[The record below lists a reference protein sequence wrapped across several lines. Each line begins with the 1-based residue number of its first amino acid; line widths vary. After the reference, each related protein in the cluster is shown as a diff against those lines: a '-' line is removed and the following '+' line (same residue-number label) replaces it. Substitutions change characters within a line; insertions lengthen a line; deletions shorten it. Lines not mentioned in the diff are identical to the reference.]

1 MSKHPIFILPFPLFS
16 VTFFSHG
23 ETIPGEEVTL
33 FMSTTTDHSR
43 DNIIRLL
50 QEALA
55 VTILLENDVQTQQS
69 DSIEAL
75 SLGIIH
81 SKLSETTKLLSEFF
95 QKEL

>member
-1 MSKHPIFILPFPLFS
+1 
-16 VTFFSHG
+16 
-23 ETIPGEEVTL
+23 
-33 FMSTTTDHSR
+33 MSTTTDQSQ
-43 DNIIRLL
+43 DNMIQLL

-69 DSIEAL
+69 DSVEAL

-81 SKLSETTKLLSEFF
+81 SKLSEAAKLLSEFF

>member
-1 MSKHPIFILPFPLFS
+1 MSN
-16 VTFFSHG
+16 
-23 ETIPGEEVTL
+23 
-33 FMSTTTDHSR
+33 TTDHSQ

-50 QEALA
+50 QEAMA

>member
-1 MSKHPIFILPFPLFS
+1 
-16 VTFFSHG
+16 
-23 ETIPGEEVTL
+23 
-33 FMSTTTDHSR
+33 MSTTTDHSQ

-75 SLGIIH
+75 SLEIIH

>member
-1 MSKHPIFILPFPLFS
+1 MSN
-16 VTFFSHG
+16 
-23 ETIPGEEVTL
+23 
-33 FMSTTTDHSR
+33 TTDQSQ
-43 DNIIRLL
+43 DNMIQLL

-95 QKEL
+95 KKEL

>member
-1 MSKHPIFILPFPLFS
+1 MSPI
-16 VTFFSHG
+16 
-23 ETIPGEEVTL
+23 
-33 FMSTTTDHSR
+33 TDNSQ
-43 DNIIRLL
+43 DKIIRLL

-55 VTILLENDVQTQQS
+55 VTILLQNDVQTQQS

>member
-1 MSKHPIFILPFPLFS
+1 MNMP
-16 VTFFSHG
+16 
-23 ETIPGEEVTL
+23 
-33 FMSTTTDHSR
+33 TDHSQ

-55 VTILLENDVQTQQS
+55 VTILLQTQQS

>member
-1 MSKHPIFILPFPLFS
+1 
-16 VTFFSHG
+16 
-23 ETIPGEEVTL
+23 
-33 FMSTTTDHSR
+33 MSTTTDHSQ

-55 VTILLENDVQTQQS
+55 VAILLENDVQTQQS

-75 SLGIIH
+75 PLGIIH

>member
-1 MSKHPIFILPFPLFS
+1 
-16 VTFFSHG
+16 
-23 ETIPGEEVTL
+23 
-33 FMSTTTDHSR
+33 MSTSTDQSQ
-43 DNIIRLL
+43 DNMIQLL

-95 QKEL
+95 KKEL

>member
-1 MSKHPIFILPFPLFS
+1 
-16 VTFFSHG
+16 
-23 ETIPGEEVTL
+23 
-33 FMSTTTDHSR
+33 MSTTTDQSQ
-43 DNIIRLL
+43 DNMIQLL

-81 SKLSETTKLLSEFF
+81 SKLSEAAKLLSEFF

>member
-1 MSKHPIFILPFPLFS
+1 
-16 VTFFSHG
+16 
-23 ETIPGEEVTL
+23 
-33 FMSTTTDHSR
+33 MSTTTDHSQ

-95 QKEL
+95 QKELQEIFLFFCEHGNINGISIGLVKTEQIISGAVV

>member
-1 MSKHPIFILPFPLFS
+1 
-16 VTFFSHG
+16 
-23 ETIPGEEVTL
+23 
-33 FMSTTTDHSR
+33 MSTTTDHSQ

-55 VTILLENDVQTQQS
+55 ITILLENDVQTQQS

-95 QKEL
+95 QKELQEIFLFFCEHGNINGISIALVKTEQIISGAVV

>member
-1 MSKHPIFILPFPLFS
+1 MN
-16 VTFFSHG
+16 
-23 ETIPGEEVTL
+23 
-33 FMSTTTDHSR
+33 TTTDHSQ

-75 SLGIIH
+75 ALGIIH

>member
-1 MSKHPIFILPFPLFS
+1 
-16 VTFFSHG
+16 
-23 ETIPGEEVTL
+23 
-33 FMSTTTDHSR
+33 MSTSTDQSQ
-43 DNIIRLL
+43 DNIIKLL

-55 VTILLENDVQTQQS
+55 VTIILENDVQIQQS

-95 QKEL
+95 KKEL

>member
-1 MSKHPIFILPFPLFS
+1 MSN
-16 VTFFSHG
+16 
-23 ETIPGEEVTL
+23 
-33 FMSTTTDHSR
+33 TTDQSQ
-43 DNIIRLL
+43 DNMIQLL

-81 SKLSETTKLLSEFF
+81 SKLSEAAKLLSEFF

>member
-1 MSKHPIFILPFPLFS
+1 
-16 VTFFSHG
+16 
-23 ETIPGEEVTL
+23 
-33 FMSTTTDHSR
+33 MSTTTDQAQ
-43 DNIIRLL
+43 DNIIKLL

-75 SLGIIH
+75 SLGIVH
-81 SKLSETTKLLSEFF
+81 SKLSEATKLLSEFF